1 MKTKGPE
8 TRQPKSPTVIFVQI
22 NLILNHGYSTGVMYG
37 RVVVV
42 DSLQQSPRYSVPNLP
57 TAGCFMLSVHNSCS
71 SFPNFA
77 W

>member
-1 MKTKGPE
+1 
-8 TRQPKSPTVIFVQI
+8 
-22 NLILNHGYSTGVMYG
+22 MYG

-57 TAGCFMLSVHNSCS
+57 TAGCFVLSVHNSCS